1 MMKIKV
7 TEKHIKEGLPDNVEC
22 CAIALALK
30 EKLGGD
36 FHVKVLAEDFIITNK
51 ENELEIE
58 NHIVSS
64 DKCHKQEVITFIQ
77 DFDSI
82 SEYQRLN
89 GELQPFE
96 FELEIEGR
104 K

>member
-1 MMKIKV
+1 MRIQV

-22 CAIALALK
+22 CAVALALK
-30 EKLGGD
+30 ENLGGD

-51 ENELEIE
+51 EVEIK
-58 NHIVSS
+58 NHIVPSS
-64 DKCHKQEVITFIQ
+64 KKQEVINFIS
-77 DFDSI
+77 DYDYM
-82 SEYQRLN
+82 SEYERLN
-89 GELQPFE
+89 ELKPIE

>member
-1 MMKIKV
+1 MKIQV
-7 TEKHIKEGLPDNVEC
+7 TKEHIKKGEPDNVEC
-22 CAIALALK
+22 CAVALALK
-30 EKLGGD
+30 ENLD
-36 FHVKVLAEDFIITNK
+36 PNFDIRVLSEDFIIMNK
-51 ENELEIE
+51 GKEIE
-58 NHIVSS
+58 NHIVSP
-64 DKCHKQEVITFIQ
+64 DKKQEVINFIS
-77 DFDSI
+77 DFDTV

>member
-1 MMKIKV
+1 MKIQV
-7 TEKHIKEGLPDNVEC
+7 TEKHIKKGLPDNVKC
-22 CAIALALK
+22 CAVALALK
-30 EKLGGD
+30 EKLGSD
-36 FHVKVLAEDFIITNK
+36 FDVKVLSEDFVITNK
-51 ENELEIE
+51 EVEIE
-58 NHIVSS
+58 NNIVST
-64 DKCHKQEVITFIQ
+64 DKCHKQEVINFIS

-96 FELEIEGR
+96 FELEI

>member
-1 MMKIKV
+1 MKIQV
-7 TEKHIKEGLPDNVEC
+7 TKEHIKKGIPDEPLC
-22 CAIALALK
+22 CAIALALQ

-51 ENELEIE
+51 EVEIK
-58 NHIVSS
+58 NHIVPSS
-64 DKCHKQEVITFIQ
+64 KKQEVINFIS
-77 DFDSI
+77 DFDYM
-82 SEYQRLN
+82 SEYERLN
-89 GELQPFE
+89 ELKPIE

>member
-1 MMKIKV
+1 MKIQV

-22 CAIALALK
+22 CAVALALQ

>member
-1 MMKIKV
+1 MNMMKIQV
-7 TEKHIKEGLPDNVEC
+7 TKEHIKKGKPDNVKC
-22 CAIALALK
+22 CAVALALQ

-51 ENELEIE
+51 EVEIK
-58 NHIVSS
+58 NHIVPSS
-64 DKCHKQEVITFIQ
+64 KKQEVINFIS
-77 DFDSI
+77 DFDYM
-82 SEYQRLN
+82 SEYERLN
-89 GELQPFE
+89 ELKPIE

>member
-1 MMKIKV
+1 MKIQV
-7 TEKHIKEGLPDNVEC
+7 TEKHIKKGIPDNVEC
-22 CAIALALK
+22 CAVALALK

-51 ENELEIE
+51 EVEIK
-58 NHIVSS
+58 NHIASPE
-64 DKCHKQEVITFIQ
+64 KKQEVVNFIQ
-77 DFDSI
+77 DFDSMWKDGKVL
-82 SEYQRLN
+82 SELK
-89 GELQPFE
+89 PIE

>member
-1 MMKIKV
+1 MKIQV

-22 CAIALALK
+22 CAVALALK

-51 ENELEIE
+51 EVEIK
-58 NHIVSS
+58 NHIASPE
-64 DKCHKQEVITFIQ
+64 KKQEVVNFIQ
-77 DFDSI
+77 DFDSMWKDGKVL
-82 SEYQRLN
+82 SELK
-89 GELQPFE
+89 PIE

>member
-1 MMKIKV
+1 MKIQV
-7 TEKHIKEGLPDNVEC
+7 TEEHIKKGLPDNVEC
-22 CAIALALK
+22 CAVALALQ
-30 EKLGGD
+30 ENLGTD
-36 FHVKVLAEDFIITNK
+36 FHVKVLSEDFVITNK

-58 NHIVSS
+58 NNIVST
-64 DKCHKQEVITFIQ
+64 DKCHKQEVINFIS

-96 FELEIEGR
+96 FELEII
-104 K
+104 

>member
-1 MMKIKV
+1 MKIQV
-7 TEKHIKEGLPDNVEC
+7 TEEHIKKGLPDNVEC
-22 CAIALALK
+22 CAVALALK
-30 EKLGGD
+30 ENLGTD

-96 FELEIEGR
+96 FELEIG
-104 K
+104 

>member
-1 MMKIKV
+1 MKIKI

-22 CAIALALK
+22 CAVALALQ
-30 EKLGGD
+30 ENLGGD
-36 FHVKVLAEDFIITNK
+36 FDVRVLAEDFIITNK

-58 NHIVSS
+58 NHIVSP
-64 DKCHKQEVITFIQ
+64 DKKQEVVTFIS

-82 SEYQRLN
+82 SEYQRFN

>member
-1 MMKIKV
+1 MKIQV

-22 CAIALALK
+22 CAVALALK
-30 EKLGGD
+30 ESLGTD
-36 FHVKVLAEDFIITNK
+36 FEIKVLAEDFVITNK
-51 ENELEIE
+51 EVEIE
-58 NHIVSS
+58 NHVVST
-64 DKCHKQEVITFIQ
+64 DKCHKQEVINFIS

-96 FELEIEGR
+96 FELEIG
-104 K
+104 KD

>member
-1 MMKIKV
+1 MKIQV
-7 TEKHIKEGLPDNVEC
+7 TKEHIKEGLPDNVEC
-22 CAIALALK
+22 CAVALALK
-30 EKLGGD
+30 ENLGGD

-96 FELEIEGR
+96 FELEIG
-104 K
+104 

>member
-1 MMKIKV
+1 MKIQV
-7 TEKHIKEGLPDNVEC
+7 TEEHIKKGLPDNVKC
-22 CAIALALK
+22 CAVALALK

-36 FHVKVLAEDFIITNK
+36 FDVKVLAEDFVITNK
-51 ENELEIE
+51 EVEIE
-58 NHIVSS
+58 NHIVST
-64 DKCHKQEVITFIQ
+64 DKCHKQEVINFIS

-96 FELEIEGR
+96 FELEIT
-104 K
+104 

>member
-1 MMKIKV
+1 MKIQV
-7 TEKHIKEGLPDNVEC
+7 TEEHIKKGLPDNVEC
-22 CAIALALK
+22 CAVALALQ
-30 EKLGGD
+30 EKLGSD
-36 FHVKVLAEDFIITNK
+36 FYVKVLSEDFVITNK
-51 ENELEIE
+51 EVEIE
-58 NHIVSS
+58 NHIVST
-64 DKCHKQEVITFIQ
+64 DKCHKQEVINFIS

-96 FELEIEGR
+96 FELEI